1 MYILTT
7 ITFSV
12 ATLGIV
18 EFGLF
23 LWGKYGTIDKVV
35 KTKFADVH
43 FALFFTALFNA
54 FQYSVTSIASTRF
67 SNSQWVQTEQ
77 LELDHY
83 VEIREEYDRVD
94 MMMMGHQSTRIGNK
108 WIQNCILSL
117 TQPGLRRRHK
127 SLRVQIRFHE
137 LRLYLLES
145 QNLPLTIKVSDYLKR
160 SELSILIGLVHVSA
174 TAWVLLIGSMNIL
187 YFTIGMVGY
196 TTNLDIMSTILFAIF
211 FTMDFLFIVVS
222 WALRWKVRLYFV
234 ALHF

>member
-1 MYILTT
+1 M
-7 ITFSV
+7 

-94 MMMMGHQSTRIGNK
+94 NMMMGNQSTRIGNK
-108 WIQNCILSL
+108 WIQNCLLSL

-187 YFTIGMVGY
+187 YFIIGMVGY